1 MKIIKIFE
9 EKDTVC
15 EYFSDSLPRV
25 ICGIN
30 NNFIINN
37 LQTIDDDNDQYK
49 DRVQIMIHGY
59 EDLNK

>member
-1 MKIIKIFE
+1 LEEAPNYKLSLGGFKGDDKVSVNMKIIKIFE

-37 LQTIDDDNDQYK
+37 L
-49 DRVQIMIHGY
+49 
-59 EDLNK
+59 